1 MVSRFVTVLLA
12 WLIAAGIAPPPVNL
26 LPAGI
31 DTAIHQVTVA
41 ELKEYVTVL
50 AGDRFAGRGLGHAGN
65 TEAERYIAQV
75 LREAKVAPATS
86 GYLQRIEVYTPHL
99 GPHATL
105 TVTDAGRRIVD
116 LRVGGDFM
124 PDPLSSDR
132 TATGRVVFVDH
143 GISAPAFGYDD
154 YAHVDAKGA
163 IVIAVEGP
171 PEALQRSSQISNEDK
186 AEIAA
191 IDRKADDARAHGAS
205 GLLVVRSYLGDAEAM
220 WPAHPSVRSA
230 TYRLYQPMRDS
241 PLAVA
246 AISEHTAA
254 TLRRALDDGTPLTA
268 TVNPDVI
275 ATPIAMDNILAMV
288 EGLQKSAEVVVV
300 GAHLDH
306 DGIDEGGRI
315 YNGADDNASGTAA
328 VLAMASAFTRAAAQG
343 TRPARAVVFALWNGE
358 EKGSLGAEHYV
369 AHPAPARRIVANVNL
384 DMVGRNE
391 DIPNPDDPRYHG
403 FAKTRAA
410 ENTNVVHLL
419 GYTYAPDLA
428 HEAELANESI
438 HLIVKQD
445 YDRDS
450 QNLVRRSDDWP
461 FLQHGIPAV
470 FLTTGLHPDYHTPDD
485 DTARIDFAQA
495 RTDHGAGLSPR
506 LARRRRRGA
515 AIPRAVTET
524 WPTLKYP
531 RPLPRRRHSRRSCP
545 SFLYAKPSCSR

>member
-1 MVSRFVTVLLA
+1 M
-12 WLIAAGIAPPPVNL
+12 
-26 LPAGI
+26 
-31 DTAIHQVTVA
+31 
-41 ELKEYVTVL
+41 
-50 AGDRFAGRGLGHAGN
+50 
-65 TEAERYIAQV
+65 
-75 LREAKVAPATS
+75 
-86 GYLQRIEVYTPHL
+86 
-99 GPHATL
+99 
-105 TVTDAGRRIVD
+105 
-116 LRVGGDFM
+116 
-124 PDPLSSDR
+124 
-132 TATGRVVFVDH
+132 
-143 GISAPAFGYDD
+143 
-154 YAHVDAKGA
+154 
-163 IVIAVEGP
+163 
-171 PEALQRSSQISNEDK
+171 
-186 AEIAA
+186 
-191 IDRKADDARAHGAS
+191 
-205 GLLVVRSYLGDAEAM
+205 
-220 WPAHPSVRSA
+220 
-230 TYRLYQPMRDS
+230 
-241 PLAVA
+241 
-246 AISEHTAA
+246 
-254 TLRRALDDGTPLTA
+254 
-268 TVNPDVI
+268 NPDVI

-485 DTARIDFAQA
+485 DTARIDFGKLERITELASRLVWLAADGEAPRFHAQ
-495 RTDHGAGLSPR
+495 
-506 LARRRRRGA
+506 
-515 AIPRAVTET
+515 
-524 WPTLKYP
+524 
-531 RPLPRRRHSRRSCP
+531 
-545 SFLYAKPSCSR
+545 